1 MGFAFGNA
9 TCEGLM
15 ETVDFVF
22 IVSLLG
28 DSTFI
33 KLKNLLIFLQYF
45 SRCRLPDDYER
56 LYQRIEA
63 YSRTTRT

>member
-45 SRCRLPDDYER
+45 SR
-56 LYQRIEA
+56 
-63 YSRTTRT
+63 